1 MILTL
6 RNILAAVLA
15 GDFLLL
21 FILAALLL
29 LLNRS
34 RARKTPPSREIRE
47 DLNPPREV
55 REDLEA
61 WRRLQ
66 DYNAGDA
73 YGTGGGG

>member
-21 FILAALLL
+21 FILLALFLIL
-29 LLNRS
+29 R
-34 RARKTPPSREIRE
+34 RPRVRKREPE
-47 DLNPPREV
+47 TTPPREV

-66 DYNAGDA
+66 NYNADDA